1 MRLFV
6 IIYFLFINIIG
17 IAQADSVAKKPSTK
31 KNLPQTKLLAP
42 QKILT
47 KDSALKS
54 NAALTNS
61 SNIKDS
67 VAIDSNKIQKDSIVK
82 NISTSDTSNY
92 SLLNNNPILSNVKP
106 ELMITAFKESS
117 SKDIL
122 FYALLFIVII
132 LAIVKLIF
140 PRYVKNIFAIIFQT
154 QFRQIQ
160 TREQLL
166 QDNVAS
172 MLLNILFIITG
183 SFFIALSLDT
193 IGFAA
198 HGFWQLVLSSLI
210 ALTSIYLFKL
220 LFTQFLG
227 WIFNKSAAAKNYNFV
242 VFMINKVV
250 GIVLIPFLFLISF
263 SDVFIAQKIIVVSLI
278 IVGILL
284 LLRLFLTF
292 KNTSSILKINAF
304 HFFLYFC
311 CVEILPLL
319 IMFKFL
325 KHYISNG
332 I

>member
-6 IIYFLFINIIG
+6 IIYFLLVNCVAF
-17 IAQADSVAKKPSTK
+17 AQTDSIAKKLPAK
-31 KNLPQTKLLAP
+31 KAIP
-42 QKILT
+42 QKKIISKDSIARIKTPDSIKL
-47 KDSALKS
+47 KDSA
-54 NAALTNS
+54 
-61 SNIKDS
+61 I
-67 VAIDSNKIQKDSIVK
+67 IDSNKTSKDTIVENSISKDS
-82 NISTSDTSNY
+82 SNY
-92 SLLNNNPILSNVKP
+92 KLLTAIPILNNTKP
-106 ELMITAFKESS
+106 ELMITAFKTSS

-122 FYALLFIVII
+122 FYTLLFVVVI

-183 SFFIALSLDT
+183 SFFIALSLNV
-193 IGFAA
+193 IGFST
-198 HGFWQLVLSSLI
+198 HSFWYLVLSSLI

-227 WIFNKSAAAKNYNFV
+227 WVFNRTAAAKNYNFV

-250 GIVLIPFLFLISF
+250 GIVLIPFLFLIAF
-263 SDVFIAQKIIVVSLI
+263 SDVLVAQKIVFVSLI
-278 IVGILL
+278 IIGALL
-284 LLRLFLTF
+284 LFRLFLTF

>member
-1 MRLFV
+1 MRLFI
-6 IIYFLFINIIG
+6 IIYFLLINCVA
-17 IAQADSVAKKPSTK
+17 IAQTDSVAG
-31 KNLPQTKLLAP
+31 NLPVKKRIIQAKVLP
-42 QKILT
+42 QKNIL
-47 KDSALKS
+47 S
-54 NAALTNS
+54 
-61 SNIKDS
+61 
-67 VAIDSNKIQKDSIVK
+67 KDSIVNTK
-82 NISTSDTSNY
+82 ITKPDSTQLKDSTITDSSKLNKDSLVKTKANQDTSNY
-92 SLLNNNPILSNVKP
+92 KLLTNIPILNNTKP
-106 ELMITAFKESS
+106 ELMITAFKTSS
-117 SKDIL
+117 SKDLL
-122 FYALLFIVII
+122 FYALLFIVVL

-154 QFRQIQ
+154 QFRQVQ

-172 MLLNILFIITG
+172 MLLNILFIISG
-183 SFFIALSLDT
+183 SFFIALSLFT
-193 IGFAA
+193 IGFSTQS
-198 HGFWQLVLSSLI
+198 FWYLVLSSLI

-227 WIFNKSAAAKNYNFV
+227 WIFNKTPAAKNYNFV

-250 GIVLIPFLFLISF
+250 GIILIPFLFLIAF
-263 SDVFIAQKIIVVSLI
+263 SDLLMAQKIITISLI
-278 IVGILL
+278 TLGVLL
-284 LLRLFLTF
+284 LFRLFLTF